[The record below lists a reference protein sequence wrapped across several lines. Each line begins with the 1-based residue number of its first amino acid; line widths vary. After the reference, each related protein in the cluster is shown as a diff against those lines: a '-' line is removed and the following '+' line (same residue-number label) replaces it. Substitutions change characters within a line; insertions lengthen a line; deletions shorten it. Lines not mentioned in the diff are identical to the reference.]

1 MHASWEPSQT
11 GLRTSS
17 RRAQPAASLSPP
29 PRGHRPPEQRVTVEQ
44 VIKEASTSVQYS
56 TLTRTNYNEWSLVM
70 KVNMQAQ
77 GLWHIVEPEEE
88 DIIEY
93 REDRLALAAI
103 LRVLP
108 PEMLTSLATKRTAQ
122 SSCRSSLTRLV

>member
-1 MHASWEPSQT
+1 M
-11 GLRTSS
+11 
-17 RRAQPAASLSPP
+17 
-29 PRGHRPPEQRVTVEQ
+29 
-44 VIKEASTSVQYS
+44 QYS

-103 LRVLP
+103 L
-108 PEMLTSLATKRTAQ
+108 
-122 SSCRSSLTRLV
+122 